1 MMNARVGHDN
11 VWLHYFMSL
20 YLKYCFSDF
29 LFVEAEHVKIRK
41 TNRDW
46 RFFPARSAGIA
57 GKWTSDIFRFG
68 NL

>member
-46 RFFPARSAGIA
+46 
-57 GKWTSDIFRFG
+57 
-68 NL
+68 